1 MGDKLVWLTGFGPFE
16 GALVN
21 DSWVGVK
28 QMPTQ
33 CIKKEFGAVVLKQRI
48 PVKYSFVDYF
58 IPYRWA
64 VLQPDLTIHVGVSNA
79 VDCFTLE
86 TQAYKSGYT
95 LSDVEGRTPS
105 RGINS
110 TTGPDVL
117 RTNLDVDG
125 ICKDFNDL
133 NLDGG
138 SLQARVS
145 NDPGRFLCSY
155 IYYTS
160 LGHGVTLFVHVP
172 LNKYS
177 PDQLGCGL
185 SHIVQLTLSHMN
197 QHK

>member
-16 GALVN
+16 GAHVN

-64 VLQPDLTIHVGVSNA
+64 VLQPDLRS
-79 VDCFTLE
+79 C
-86 TQAYKSGYT
+86 
-95 LSDVEGRTPS
+95 
-105 RGINS
+105 
-110 TTGPDVL
+110 
-117 RTNLDVDG
+117 
-125 ICKDFNDL
+125 C
-133 NLDGG
+133 
-138 SLQARVS
+138 
-145 NDPGRFLCSY
+145 RFLCSY

-197 QHK
+197 RPK